1 MPYCYRHPDR
11 ETGLSCSECERPIC
25 YECMTPAPVGIRCPD
40 HSGKAQGVQR
50 VTRTVKRAGYEGT
63 GALITK
69 IIIGVNVGVWLLML
83 YEGASINDPG
93 NSKIFVKGAL
103 FGPYVAQGDWWRLI
117 TSAFIHASFIHLA
130 LNMFVLWIVGGP
142 MEQALGRGRFLLLYF
157 ASALAGSA
165 GALLQAPL
173 VPTIGASGA
182 IFGLF
187 GAALVM
193 ERQGFLVLGGSATS
207 LVVVNLVF
215 SFAFAG
221 SLHIAWGG
229 HIGGLVGG
237 VLCALALSRFG
248 RGHAAYSRIGI
259 AGTASLVV
267 VGILSIVVAY
277 WRVRGYA

>member
-1 MPYCYRHPDR
+1 
-11 ETGLSCSECERPIC
+11 
-25 YECMTPAPVGIRCPD
+25 
-40 HSGKAQGVQR
+40 
-50 VTRTVKRAGYEGT
+50 
-63 GALITK
+63 
-69 IIIGVNVGVWLLML
+69 
-83 YEGASINDPG
+83 
-93 NSKIFVKGAL
+93 
-103 FGPYVAQGDWWRLI
+103 
-117 TSAFIHASFIHLA
+117 
-130 LNMFVLWIVGGP
+130 
-142 MEQALGRGRFLLLYF
+142 
-157 ASALAGSA
+157 
-165 GALLQAPL
+165 
-173 VPTIGASGA
+173 
-182 IFGLF
+182 
-187 GAALVM
+187 M